1 MPSPLNGFTEPA
13 ASPTTSQV
21 GPTLGAD
28 DPPVGSIPPVGAPHD
43 VSGEMS
49 QRGGRGGD
57 ERVHQGAGVDLL
69 PPGERRQQAD
79 TDVHRA
85 VAHGEHPAVARQVAP
100 LPVVQ
105 VEVALD
111 PRLVV
116 EGAGEVAADR
126 HAERVR
132 AVAHG
137 ADRAPEPGVR
147 AVGHHEVLRAHRLG
161 RAVALDRGARHQPV
175 LDQRG
180 DGLGAR
186 PQRGAD
192 LHRALGHH
200 LVEVA
205 APNHISVRREVGMFG
220 PTELQGHAVRDR
232 SQAVEAQE
240 LLERLGEAHV
250 VQLADGPRRE
260 PVATGLLA
268 GNCFL
273 STTSTRW
280 PASASQCAVAAPEGP
295 APTTNTSQVG
305 VVIADPACALVIPR
319 ARLEARG
326 RTLHVCIV
334 ARCRR
339 ARLTDDRPTTPRWV
353 MGSDSVIGSCRNLR
367 SAPEPGGP
375 GARCPI
381 SSRTGCHGCGLLV
394 D

>member
-1 MPSPLNGFTEPA
+1 
-13 ASPTTSQV
+13 
-21 GPTLGAD
+21 
-28 DPPVGSIPPVGAPHD
+28 
-43 VSGEMS
+43 MS
-49 QRGGRGGD
+49 QRAGRGGD

-69 PPGERRQQAD
+69 PPGERGQQAD
-79 TDVHRA
+79 ADVHRA
-85 VAHGEHPAVARQVAP
+85 VAHREHPAVAREVAA
-100 LPVVQ
+100 LAVVEI
-105 VEVALD
+105 EVALD

-137 ADRAPEPGVR
+137 ADRAPEAGVR

-161 RAVALDRGARHQPV
+161 RAVALDRGARDQTV

-186 PQRGAD
+186 PQGRAD

-200 LVEVA
+200 LVEVT
-205 APNHISVRREVGMFG
+205 APNHIPIRREIGMFG

-232 SQAVEAQE
+232 TQAVEAQE

-260 PVATGLLA
+260 AVAAGLLA

-295 APTTNTSQVG
+295 APTTNTSQRRRRHRR
-305 VVIADPACALVIPR
+305 PACALVIPR
-319 ARLEARG
+319 AHLEVRAG
-326 RTLHVCIV
+326 R
-334 ARCRR
+334 RCMCASSRAAAR